1 MRRSRNRVDELVRE
15 LSGWEPREL
24 RELQAALDGLLGAL
38 ERESSKPPRKQAKGH
53 IEEKYITRGN
63 KKHGPYR
70 YLRYW
75 EDGKL
80 RSKYLGKKAS
90 EA

>member
-1 MRRSRNRVDELVRE
+1 MKRRSRNRVNELLRE
-15 LSGWEPREL
+15 IATWELREL
-24 RELQAALDGLLGAL
+24 RELQSALGGLQASLQRA
-38 ERESSKPPRKQAKGH
+38 SKSARQSQGH

-63 KKHGPYR
+63 KRHGPYR

-80 RSKYLGKKAS
+80 RSKYLGKRQS
-90 EA
+90 E